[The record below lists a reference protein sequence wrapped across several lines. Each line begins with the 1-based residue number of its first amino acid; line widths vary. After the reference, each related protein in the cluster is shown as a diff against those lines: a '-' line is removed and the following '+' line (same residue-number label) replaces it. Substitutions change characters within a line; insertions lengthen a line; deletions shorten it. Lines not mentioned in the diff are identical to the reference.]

1 LAGVLGRRAD
11 AAEICARGGHALDE
25 ERPADQVALVL
36 ELNSDILDSSKKVTI
51 QCLNSSNDQ
60 ESHAMWRALIEDLLT
75 MMDHRALLLANRP
88 ISSNRAR
95 AAETILPAEVQ
106 DAWGAPPV
114 VVWLA
119 PVWATDTRLHP
130 RDPYYTTCDNETRV
144 GSDPAAGRP
153 AAGRGRRRLTSEV

>member
-1 LAGVLGRRAD
+1 M
-11 AAEICARGGHALDE
+11 
-25 ERPADQVALVL
+25 L

-51 QCLNSSNDQ
+51 QSAGLNNS
-60 ESHAMWRALIEDLLT
+60 ESQAMWQWQAFVEDLLT

-95 AAETILPAEVQ
+95 AAETLLPAEVQ

-130 RDPYYTTCDNETRV
+130 HDPYYTTCDNETRV